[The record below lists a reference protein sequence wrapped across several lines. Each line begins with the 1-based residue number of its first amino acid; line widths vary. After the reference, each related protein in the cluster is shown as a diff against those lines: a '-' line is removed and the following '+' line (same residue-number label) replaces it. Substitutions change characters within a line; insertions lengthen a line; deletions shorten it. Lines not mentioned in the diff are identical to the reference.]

1 MEKMPEAEIE
11 TRLQQFPG
19 WIRTDG
25 KWLAKKYRFRQFMDG
40 ISFVRAVA
48 EAAERL
54 NHHPMI
60 AIDYKVVTLRVT
72 TWSAGGITELD
83 FKLMEL
89 CDRLFAQMVDGKS

>member
-1 MEKMPEAEIE
+1 MKPLPDPEIE
-11 TRLQQFPG
+11 KRLERFSG
-19 WIRTDG
+19 WVRTDG

-48 EAAERL
+48 ETAERL

-89 CDRLFAQMVDGKS
+89 CDRLYAQTDDEKS